1 MVTVVQ
7 ETPTG
12 WGVKRK
18 GGVLSEH
25 PNARPHRPHELSG
38 DTRQR
43 EQPEENHQPRS
54 GNNRYGD
61 RMETVRTPMESVWK
75 PYGDRMRTVWDPY
88 LDRVPGDRTGDRMPD
103 RMETVRN
110 RMGTV

>member
-1 MVTVVQ
+1 MK
-7 ETPTG
+7 P
-12 WGVKRK
+12 
-18 GGVLSEH
+18 
-25 PNARPHRPHELSG
+25 
-38 DTRQR
+38 
-43 EQPEENHQPRS
+43 
-54 GNNRYGD
+54 YGD